1 MDAKRVG
8 KVVSRTE
15 NQTITGGYAKR
26 RLDPFA
32 QSRFD
37 KGATHLDLSALKK
50 GSSSS
55 DTPQKSAEQE
65 IRAVQFPD
73 GTIIEVPLMPKEQKE
88 ELEKRLSPLS
98 QEQRQ
103 RLLSQTKTWGRD
115 IFDEMANNSKGL
127 QLGNYSAGLT
137 ASTGFTMEQYVLTA
151 GAQSEAQTY
160 QDLTLLGVDGMEKNL
175 TDYMTQLSDKH
186 DNLETMRVDV
196 AELNEMLE
204 GWPPGETQRF
214 SWHEMTRDANG
225 QEQFVEHKNVEMNK
239 EDAQKLVE
247 KLGLQ
252 IDAGMTM
259 SNLEQ
264 VKLQTMV
271 QDYQKAM
278 NVISNI
284 LKSQDDTLR
293 NTIANAKA

>member
-32 QSRFD
+32 QSGFD

-50 GSSSS
+50 GSSASE
-55 DTPQKSAEQE
+55 TAPKATEQE